1 MRKLFYALPF
11 IMGIVITGC
20 EDDIETSAYNLE
32 DAPVASIEVHGYAEL
47 NNAELGNETVPDG
60 TRVTATVENSE
71 FFEDAHGAYQ
81 DSATFQNG
89 VANLNVPVT
98 SSGVEVS
105 VSGDNFVYDQQQQS
119 GETVEKLFLGGTREV
134 SDLNPGD
141 TEILQVNYSS
151 QNFGD
156 AVEMRN
162 ISINQCYADLDE
174 TQNGDET
181 VSGGTSVFI
190 YAVNYNWE
198 KSVDVSYNG
207 SLEVTVPSGIELK
220 AYFEETK
227 TLWDGTIRD
236 YRFETDV
243 FNSNYYSSYSLN
255 FPNEEEI

>member
-1 MRKLFYALPF
+1 
-11 IMGIVITGC
+11 
-20 EDDIETSAYNLE
+20 
-32 DAPVASIEVHGYAEL
+32 
-47 NNAELGNETVPDG
+47 LGNETVPDG

-71 FFEDAHGAYQ
+71 FFKDADGAYQ

-89 VANLNVPVT
+89 VAKLNVPVT

-105 VSGDNFVYDQQQQS
+105 VSADNFVYDQQQQQS
-119 GETVEKLFLGGTREV
+119 GETVKKLFPGINRQI

-141 TEILQVNYSS
+141 KEILQVNYSS
-151 QNFGD
+151 ESFGN
-156 AVEMRN
+156 AIEMVN
-162 ISINQCYADLDE
+162 MAFDQCQADLDE
-174 TQNGDET
+174 TQFGDET

-207 SLEVTVPSGIELK
+207 SLQMTVPSGIELK

-227 TLWDGTIRD
+227 TLQDGTIRD

-243 FNSNYYSSYSLN
+243 FNSYRSYNYLN
-255 FPNEEEI
+255 FPNEEEF